1 MPHSCQY
8 SAVSRALCVLGHACM
23 HMCTFSRFSHVLVF
37 AALRTVAL
45 HSPLSKGF
53 SRRAQLCPTL
63 CGTLDCSPPGSS
75 VHGILQAVIL
85 KRVTISFSRDL
96 PDPGIETAS
105 PATASGFF
113 TTEPPG
119 QPLCIIEQVNKGLYC
134 FGLFCTLFNFTFP
147 VFGIC

>member
-1 MPHSCQY
+1 MFFVCLVTESGLTLLQPHGLY
-8 SAVSRALCVLGHACM
+8 SPS
-23 HMCTFSRFSHVLVF
+23 
-37 AALRTVAL
+37 
-45 HSPLSKGF
+45 
-53 SRRAQLCPTL
+53 
-63 CGTLDCSPPGSS
+63 GSS

-134 FGLFCTLFNFTFP
+134 FGLFFK
-147 VFGIC
+147 